1 MSVVCLSF
9 TELCV
14 LISWSAE

>member
-1 MSVVCLSF
+1 MSVMCQSF
-9 TELCV
+9 SELCV

>member
-1 MSVVCLSF
+1 MSVMCQSF
-9 TELCV
+9 SELRV